1 MKIAE
6 LQAITPEQLLR
17 MNTKEL
23 QTVVKQLNKHVE
35 RRMSKLEQSGIENQ
49 SPAYRSIQKS
59 GGKLKSDVK
68 LNQLRSEFARG
79 QRFLNQKTST
89 PTGVRSARTNVLK
102 GIKKAAGSGK
112 GKSTLSDAEFEKYEE
127 AVSKLE
133 EMYPNLRW
141 QQYVVQEKMKE
152 YTQEHPKA
160 NWWHIFK
167 AGQKELDRLY
177 EAEQRERNLIND
189 IFEAEAELIE

>member
-1 MKIAE
+1 MNINDLK
-6 LQAITPEQLLR
+6 AITPEQLLK

-23 QTVVKQLNKHVE
+23 QSAVEQLNRHVS
-35 RRMSKLEQSGIENQ
+35 RRMSKLEQVGIEQQ

-59 GGKLKSDVK
+59 GGALKSDVK
-68 LNQLRSEFARG
+68 LNQLRREFTRG
-79 QRFLNQKTST
+79 QKFLSQKTST
-89 PTGVRSARTNVLK
+89 PTGVRQARSNVLK
-102 GIKKAAGSGK
+102 GIKKAAGGGK
-112 GKSTLSDAEFEKYEE
+112 GQSTLSDTEFDKYEE

-160 NWWHIFK
+160 NWYHIFK
-167 AGQKELDRLY
+167 AGQRELDRLY
-177 EAEQRERNLIND
+177 EAEQRERNIIND
-189 IFEAEAELIE
+189 IFEAEAELIK